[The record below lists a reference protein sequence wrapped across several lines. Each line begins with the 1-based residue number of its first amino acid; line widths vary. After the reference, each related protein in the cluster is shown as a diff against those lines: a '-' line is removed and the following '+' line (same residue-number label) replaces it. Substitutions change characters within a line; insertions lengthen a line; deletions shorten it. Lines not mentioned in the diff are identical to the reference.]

1 MKTYINNV
9 LPKKVSD
16 LVDDSGHYTKPSG
29 GIPASDLADG
39 VVPVEDVQVNGT
51 SILSD
56 GVANV
61 PLMDVDKGTVGVATV
76 DRTYGTSIYSRRII
90 ISKATEAQIKNPSVS
105 GGYYCPIVPYNQH
118 ESTFYGLAKAAGD
131 TTQSASSN
139 AVGTYT
145 DDAKTAIRGML
156 GSISV
161 EDIVPPYDGTATYQ
175 RGDYC
180 TYNGKIYF
188 ANATISAAEEWTVAH
203 WTETTLTSFASSQLQ
218 KPGLIGITPIWSGVR
233 IDNSGGLYL
242 TVPAD
247 SIIKQGTD
255 NSRTSLIYQQHLST
269 FYGLAKAAG
278 HDEKDSTLPVG
289 QYTDEAKAAIKSML
303 DVRDGDLSVGTV
315 TTLPSTENAAA
326 EITGDYTAM
335 TLNLGLPR
343 GKSGVY
349 IGAEPPTD

>member
-39 VVPVEDVQVNGT
+39 VIPVEDVQVNGT
-51 SILSD
+51 SVVTD
-56 GVANV
+56 GVAEIPV
-61 PLMDVDKGTVGVATV
+61 ASASGFGTVKGGDYGVKIGENGNLKGVLVTDYSSESTIKGGASYYKPITPRYQHAAVFYGLAKAAGADMNNSSNAVGTYTDEAKSAIQNMLDVPNADDVVTEVKINDVSVVTDGVAEIPIAGSQTPGV
-76 DRTYGTSIYSRRII
+76 IKVLVGDHGVQVSSNGILQIAS
-90 ISKATEAQIKNPSVS
+90 SKANDIKAGTQSFR
-105 GGYYCPIVPYNQH
+105 PIAPNRQH

-139 AVGTYT
+139 AVGT
-145 DDAKTAIRGML
+145 
-156 GSISV
+156 
-161 EDIVPPYDGTATYQ
+161 
-175 RGDYC
+175 
-180 TYNGKIYF
+180 
-188 ANATISAAEEWTVAH
+188 
-203 WTETTLTSFASSQLQ
+203 
-218 KPGLIGITPIWSGVR
+218 
-233 IDNSGGLYL
+233 
-242 TVPAD
+242 
-247 SIIKQGTD
+247 
-255 NSRTSLIYQQHLST
+255 
-269 FYGLAKAAG
+269 
-278 HDEKDSTLPVG
+278 
-289 QYTDEAKAAIKSML
+289 YTDEAKAAIKSML